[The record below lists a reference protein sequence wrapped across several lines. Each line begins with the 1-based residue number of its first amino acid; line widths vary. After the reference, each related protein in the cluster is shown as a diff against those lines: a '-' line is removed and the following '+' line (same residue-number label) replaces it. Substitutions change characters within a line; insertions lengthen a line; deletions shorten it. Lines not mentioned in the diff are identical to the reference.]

1 MNEVLLP
8 HALADDRVAHLA
20 NRLLGR
26 RAGPPAARPAEP
38 PWGPAAFGLDGVA
51 EFTQLDPEVQR
62 LSLQRASDDL
72 LTEAL
77 YIERAGM
84 LFASRMATLAE
95 TVEER
100 AMYATFA
107 ADEARHHHQIAGF
120 APDAPPTAF
129 HGWLNGV
136 VERASRP
143 VLIAVV
149 QVVLEGWGLHHY
161 AHLADACT
169 NPGLTT
175 VLREILDDESWHHGS
190 GVLWAQTHALSD
202 AELDDAALCLQPLFD
217 MVRLGPAGVAGA
229 VAGACEAFGL
239 EAPAGLWEALS
250 PTDHV
255 EARLSLLCSL
265 LRRAGLSALVDRLSP
280 DLS

>member
-1 MNEVLLP
+1 MSEVLLP
-8 HALADDRVAHLA
+8 HAAPDDRVAQLA
-20 NRLLGR
+20 ARLLGR
-26 RAGPPAARPAEP
+26 RAGSPSDRPTEP
-38 PWGPAAFGLDGVA
+38 PWGPAAFGLDRVSG
-51 EFTQLDPEVQR
+51 FTGLDPVVQHR
-62 LSLQRASDDL
+62 ALQRASDDL

-100 AMYATFA
+100 SMYATFA

-120 APDAPPTAF
+120 APEAPPTVF
-129 HGWLNGV
+129 HAWLNGV
-136 VERASRP
+136 VEQASRP

-161 AHLADACT
+161 AHLATTCEHA
-169 NPGLTT
+169 GLTA

-190 GVLWAQTHALSD
+190 GVLWTQAHALSA
-202 AELDDAALCLQPLFD
+202 AELDEATLRLVPLFD
-217 MVRLGPAGVAGA
+217 MVRLGPVGVAAA
-229 VAGACEAFGL
+229 VGGACEASGV
-239 EAPAGLWEALS
+239 EVPADLWEALS
-250 PTDHV
+250 PAEHV

-265 LRRAGLSALVDRLSP
+265 LRRAGLTALVERLSP
-280 DLS
+280 DPA